1 VNRELKVGFFP
12 ADDCFQVGVLKPL
25 CTNRENPIKKQTVLL
40 VLLAAACVTGILL
53 ACSKKS
59 PVEKVGAKMDKT
71 VDKIQ
76 DAVTP
81 DGPAEKAGKKLDR
94 VITDVNDLGR

>member
-1 VNRELKVGFFP
+1 MVFLQRKVLSG
-12 ADDCFQVGVLKPL
+12 GVTRPFG
-25 CTNRENPIKKQTVLL
+25 TNREDFIKKQNVLF
-40 VLLAAACVTGILL
+40 VLLAVVCVMGIIL
-53 ACSKKS
+53 ACSKKG

-81 DGPAEKAGKKLDR
+81 DGPAEKAGKKLDK
-94 VITDVNDLGR
+94 VIKDANNLGR